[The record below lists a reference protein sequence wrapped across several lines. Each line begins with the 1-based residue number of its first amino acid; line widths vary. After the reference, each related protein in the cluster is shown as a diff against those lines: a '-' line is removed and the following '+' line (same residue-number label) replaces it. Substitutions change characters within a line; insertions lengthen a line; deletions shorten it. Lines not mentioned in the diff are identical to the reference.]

1 MNNILL
7 NAEKVNL
14 IYDMGKSTQT
24 YAVKDINLSLME
36 NTFYG
41 ILGPSG
47 SGKSSLLYL
56 LSGLKKPS
64 SGKIIFEG
72 NDIQN
77 FNNKELSDIRKN
89 NFGFIFQRHFLIN
102 YMTAL
107 ENVLVP
113 LNSNS
118 DNDIKKAK
126 ELLENL
132 DLQND
137 IDKKP
142 YQLSGGQRQRVAI
155 ARALINNPRII
166 FADEITASLD
176 HSNAFEV
183 MHLIKSICKNACI
196 LVVTHDESIL
206 SDADKIIH
214 IWDGSISKV
223 EDINNITNSTE
234 AKQAYNLI
242 NKFENRR

>member
-1 MNNILL
+1 MDNIVLS
-7 NAEKVNL
+7 AEKINL
-14 IYDMGKSTQT
+14 IYDMGKTTQT
-24 YAVKDINLSLME
+24 YAVKDINISLERNM
-36 NTFYG
+36 FYG

-64 SGKIIFEG
+64 SGKVTYKG
-72 NDIQN
+72 TDISS
-77 FNNKELSDIRKN
+77 FSNKDLSKIRKN

-102 YMTAL
+102 YMTSL

-113 LNSNS
+113 LNSNGET
-118 DNDIKKAK
+118 DIKKAK
-126 ELLENL
+126 ELLGQLGLGN
-132 DLQND
+132 DL
-137 IDKKP
+137 DKKP

-155 ARALINNPRII
+155 ARALINEPKVI

-176 HSNAFEV
+176 HKNAFEV
-183 MHLIKSICKNACI
+183 MNVIKSFCKDTCI

-223 EDINNITNSTE
+223 ED
-234 AKQAYNLI
+234 
-242 NKFENRR
+242 RR